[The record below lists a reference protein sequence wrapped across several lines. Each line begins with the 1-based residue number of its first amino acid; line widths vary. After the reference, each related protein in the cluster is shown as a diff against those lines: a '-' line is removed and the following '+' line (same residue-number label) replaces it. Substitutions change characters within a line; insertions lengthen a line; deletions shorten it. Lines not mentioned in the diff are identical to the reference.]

1 MQTTSHEAFIYE
13 WRNYLS
19 ELGINI
25 SGNSNSEINLEMSMQ
40 VELTQKVV
48 AQESEYDSTLF
59 TVWKRLAREYGDRV
73 ALRDPHSQPIVE
85 LTYAQVFEQA
95 LNFAGGLQAL
105 GIATGDRVA
114 IVAENS
120 PRWLI
125 ADLGTLFA
133 NLVNVPRSAVA
144 PLQELEYILRHSGST
159 VVILQDLK
167 TWTQLQYILS
177 ELGIFRVILLS
188 DEVQKGCSRFNDLL
202 TLGCS
207 QDPILTFRRSQLAT
221 IMYTSGTTG
230 NPKGVMLTHGN
241 LMHQV
246 ENLDVAVQP
255 YPGERVLSI
264 LPPWHCYERACEYF
278 LLSRGCTIVYSDR
291 RHLKQDLQA
300 ERPHYFVA
308 VPRIWELFYDAIK
321 LQIQNKSRTARLL
334 VKVFLRFSERYI
346 IQRRIATHQSI
357 ERGENGFKNQKIPKL
372 PHRILSILHRLG
384 DALVYRKIRQAVA
397 PQLKCAITGGAT
409 LPAYLDNF
417 YEILGVEIINGYGL
431 TETAPVLA
439 ARRINR
445 NVRGTVG
452 PALPGTELKI
462 VHPETGLPLPS
473 GETGLVMARGPQV
486 MVGYY
491 KNPEATAQV
500 LSADGWFNTGDLG
513 WLTPDGDLAIAG
525 RAKDTIV
532 LSNGENVEPESLENC
547 YKQSIYINQIVLI
560 GQDRKR
566 LTALI
571 FPNLDAI
578 AAWATT
584 QKLSWVPESELLAH
598 PQVRQLIKANLQ
610 QYSSLQSLHLVSDF
624 RFVPEPFS
632 PDNGLTTQ
640 TLKIRRAKVEQH
652 YAHLIDEMYG

>member
-1 MQTTSHEAFIYE
+1 MQTTTHEAFINE

-19 ELGINI
+19 DLGIII
-25 SGNSNSEINLEMSMQ
+25 SWDLDSEIKLETSMQ

-48 AQESEYDSTLF
+48 AQKSEYDSTLF
-59 TVWKRLAREYGDRV
+59 TVWQHLTRDYGDRV

-95 LNFAGGLQAL
+95 LNFAGGLQSL
-105 GIATGDRVA
+105 GVAPGDRVA
-114 IVAENS
+114 IIAENS
-120 PRWLI
+120 PHWLI

-133 NLVNVPRSAVA
+133 SLVNVPRSAIA

-159 VVILQDLK
+159 VAILQDLK
-167 TWTQLQYILS
+167 TWKQLQYILS

-188 DEVQKGCSRFNDLL
+188 DEVQKGCFGFNDLL
-202 TLGCS
+202 TLGRGQS
-207 QDPILTFRRSQLAT
+207 TMRGLQRSQLAT

-241 LMHQV
+241 LMHQI

-255 YPGERVLSI
+255 NSGERVLSI
-264 LPPWHCYERACEYF
+264 LPTWHCYERACEYF
-278 LLSRGCTIVYSDR
+278 LLSRGCMIVYSDR

-300 ERPHYFVA
+300 ERPHYFIA
-308 VPRIWELFYDAIK
+308 VPRIWELFYDAIGQ
-321 LQIQNKSRTARLL
+321 QIQNKSRTARSL
-334 VKVFLRFSERYI
+334 VKVFLRLSELYI
-346 IQRRIATHQSI
+346 TQRRITTHQSS
-357 ERGENGFKNQKIPKL
+357 ERVENEFKNKKISKWQ
-372 PHRILSILHRLG
+372 HRILSILHRLG
-384 DALVYRKIRQAVA
+384 DALVYRKIRQAIA

-417 YEILGVEIINGYGL
+417 YEILGIEILNGYGL

-486 MVGYY
+486 TIGYY
-491 KNPEATAQV
+491 ENPEATAQV
-500 LSADGWFNTGDLG
+500 LCADGWFNTGDLG

-532 LSNGENVEPESLENC
+532 LSNGENVEPEPLENC
-547 YKQSIYINQIVLI
+547 YKQSVYINQIVLI

-571 FPNLDAI
+571 LPNLDEI

-584 QKLSWVPESELLAH
+584 QKLSSVPETELLH
-598 PQVRQLIKANLQ
+598 YPQVRQLMKAQLK
-610 QYSSLQSLHLVSDF
+610 QYSNPRSLHAVSDF

-652 YAHLIDEMYG
+652 YAYLIDEMYD